1 MADKVSQCDI
11 CAYYYYDDEEDM
23 QMCNMNMDE
32 DDMMRFL
39 SSPHSQCPFF
49 HIYDEYK
56 IVRKQNQRTQGTILC
71 VTGKSATEKAKFQ
84 LHI

>member
-23 QMCNMNMDE
+23 YMCNMNMDE

-56 IVRKQNQRTQGTILC
+56 IVRKQN
-71 VTGKSATEKAKFQ
+71 
-84 LHI
+84 